1 MEIKY
6 LLLSFLFISL
16 DLIADKIVADK
27 IIAIIYHGDGSSL
40 ILQSDLKRGFGGPKT
55 LDQEISARLM
65 ALDAQKLKVTIT
77 DAELETQI
85 AQLQKQNNFTAD
97 DVKNIFKQDGLTE
110 QEGREELRKNFLV
123 RKIIGYRVEDR
134 ISVTTKEV
142 EDDYIKNP
150 SYLPGKYTVRQAFV
164 PFIGSSRSI
173 KKALINREIESG
185 SIMNSVKW
193 DPKITLESDQ
203 VSPDMLGKI
212 QDLDTNSVI
221 ILDDASDGITLLH
234 LVNKIDKSLVPL
246 EEKKGDIRMKLMQ
259 EQYEIYMK
267 EYEEKLLKEA
277 RIKILG

>member
-1 MEIKY
+1 M
-6 LLLSFLFISL
+6 SFLFITL
-16 DLIADKIVADK
+16 NLYADKIVIDK

-40 ILQSDLKRGFGGPKT
+40 ILQSDLTRGFGGPKT

-97 DVKNIFKQDGLTE
+97 DIKNIFKQDGLTE

-142 EDDYIKNP
+142 EDDYLKNP
-150 SYLPGKYTVRQAFV
+150 SYLPARYTVRQAFI
-164 PFIGSSRSI
+164 PFIGSSKSI
-173 KKALINREIESG
+173 KKAIIKREIESG
-185 SIMNSVKW
+185 SIISSVKW
-193 DPKITLESDQ
+193 DPQITLNSDQ
-203 VSPDMLGKI
+203 VSLDMLEKI
-212 QDLDTNSVI
+212 ENLDTNSVI
-221 ILDDASDGITLLH
+221 ILDEASDGITLLQ
-234 LVNKIDKSLVPL
+234 LVNKTDKLLIPL

-277 RIKILG
+277 RIKIIG